1 MLTVTVTGVE
11 ELRAALSAA
20 PKRAEWALRTAING
34 TASHAQTESV
44 RRIGQEWNAKQK
56 DIRKALTVTKATAAR
71 LEASVQA
78 TGGRGKRIPL
88 VVFGA
93 RQTRKGVTVK
103 VKRAGGRGLLPGAFI
118 ATMKSGHRGVF
129 VRAAKSRKQGT
140 PYRALPIR
148 TVKTGAWAGTTYR
161 PGLPIVEKAS
171 ISIASMWNRGIIDQ
185 VVTESQSFMTR
196 RVNALLQLEL
206 TKLGLAGPP

>member
-1 MLTVTVTGVE
+1 MITVTVTGVE

-20 PKRAEWALRTAING
+20 PKRAEWALRTAINE
-34 TASHAQTESV
+34 TANHARTESV

-56 DIRKALTVTKATAAR
+56 DIRKALTVTKATAGR

-78 TGGRGKRIPL
+78 TGGRGKGIPL

-118 ATMKSGHRGVF
+118 ATMKSGKRGVF
-129 VRAAKSRKQGT
+129 VRGAKSRKGGT

-148 TVKTGAWAGTTYR
+148 TVKTGAWAGTSYR
-161 PGLPIVEKAS
+161 PELPIIEKSS

-185 VVTESQSFMTR
+185 VVADSQGFISR
-196 RVNALLQLEL
+196 RVNALLELEL
-206 TKLGLAGPP
+206 AKLRLTGPS